1 MFYAVVYKQCENCL
15 KLYISVLKYNHDI
28 KTTCLILC
36 RSHMLWCIEAW
47 TPQDLW
53 KHPVVS
59 GTSTLAADRKVRPPW
74 VRFVDPANPIDG
86 EYWDL
91 GTLEAKHLASV
102 FFKPFLNYFIIIF
115 SLCIILQKVNT
126 TERVV
131 CGLQQF
137 LGRLCVK
144 VTSTSQENIAMSI
157 TLPLPACFLPIVHH
171 FFEKI
176 WFIRALCM
184 YLTFYLFF

>member
-36 RSHMLWCIEAW
+36 RSHLLWCIEAW

-59 GTSTLAADRKVRPPW
+59 GTSTLAADCKVRPPW
-74 VRFVDPANPIDG
+74 VNCIEIWGLWRPS
-86 EYWDL
+86 
-91 GTLEAKHLASV
+91 TLHLCSSNHFWTIFYL
-102 FFKPFLNYFIIIF
+102 FFT
-115 SLCIILQKVNT
+115 LCIILQKVNT

-144 VTSTSQENIAMSI
+144 VTSTSQENIAMSV

-171 FFEKI
+171 FFRMHMNLAI
-176 WFIRALCM
+176 HLI
-184 YLTFYLFF
+184 